1 MKATGY
7 SMLKHESSNQIL
19 SVDSLNFPC
28 ASFGRASLS
37 ETIARIGSASFG
49 ILLTGVT
56 SRDKDC

>member
-19 SVDSLNFPC
+19 SVDSLDFP
-28 ASFGRASLS
+28 FDRASLS